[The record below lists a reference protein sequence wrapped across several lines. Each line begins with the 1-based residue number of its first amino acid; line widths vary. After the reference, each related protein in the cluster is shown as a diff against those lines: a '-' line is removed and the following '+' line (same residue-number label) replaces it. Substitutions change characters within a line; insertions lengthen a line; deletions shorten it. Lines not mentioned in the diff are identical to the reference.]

1 MFPRAEAKKPTA
13 SLVAQSLFQPAL
25 VIWCRFFQP
34 LSRFLVT
41 FAAIVLVPY
50 IHTLIPKCCRS
61 KILRKAGSVC
71 VCLFSHDILPHLYFR
86 CQWTPHAPM
95 TLKSQELC
103 EHPRFWS
110 LTWKRWLKI
119 GLKHEFSKN
128 SVTFIFAS
136 HEVAVCLLLKTIFGS
151 NCLKS
156 QLSTLNCCS
165 NQVWLETWQDIKW
178 PPHSLPLKMCCFFIL
193 QEIFSVPRVS
203 NCDCVNAR
211 NSRCRLP

>member
-1 MFPRAEAKKPTA
+1 MPLFPTIVKISCHLCSNTYMCHTYILIFLSIP
-13 SLVAQSLFQPAL
+13 
-25 VIWCRFFQP
+25 WC
-34 LSRFLVT
+34 S
-41 FAAIVLVPY
+41 
-50 IHTLIPKCCRS
+50 RS

-165 NQVWLETWQDIKW
+165 NQVWLETWKDIKW
-178 PPHSLPLKMCCFFIL
+178 PPHSLPLKKCCFFIL

-203 NCDCVNAR
+203 DCDCVNAR
-211 NSRCRLP
+211 NSRCTLP

>member
-1 MFPRAEAKKPTA
+1 MCHTYILIFLSIP
-13 SLVAQSLFQPAL
+13 
-25 VIWCRFFQP
+25 WC
-34 LSRFLVT
+34 S
-41 FAAIVLVPY
+41 
-50 IHTLIPKCCRS
+50 RS

-128 SVTFIFAS
+128 FVTFIFAS

-151 NCLKS
+151 NCLNS
-156 QLSTLNCCS
+156 QLLTLAQIKFDWKPDKTS
-165 NQVWLETWQDIKW
+165 NGLPTHCLLKCAAFSYYRKFSVSREYQIVTASMLGIQDAGCLNKTCRTWHSFKGWQALFYPNVGRLCGSFISSQLDIYLTWQ
-178 PPHSLPLKMCCFFIL
+178 LTY
-193 QEIFSVPRVS
+193 
-203 NCDCVNAR
+203 
-211 NSRCRLP
+211 